1 MFFFSFSGDY
11 LKVDNE
17 TGHSFGV
24 YCGDK
29 TGETVEVI
37 GDYAVVTLQS
47 RFSLRD
53 KRFLISFRV
62 KSSGSNSTT
71 IGTVTF

>member
-37 GDYAVVTLQS
+37 GDYAVVTFHSDRYYS
-47 RFSLRD
+47 RRG
-53 KRFLISFRV
+53 FLISFRV